1 MPEKKEPVASGL
13 NVSAVNGSEIEIG
26 AASPALEI
34 FGAIGEYRKPRIF
47 LQYADQAGKTIKL
60 TVNEQRAIHYFPL
73 TFRIKS
79 ISTMEA

>member
-1 MPEKKEPVASGL
+1 M
-13 NVSAVNGSEIEIG
+13 
-26 AASPALEI
+26 
-34 FGAIGEYRKPRIF
+34 F
-47 LQYADQAGKTIKL
+47 LQYANQLVRPIKL